1 MAQFG
6 GGFPGGGGMRGGRGG
21 GGDRSAAREQQRPAT
36 AGSRVDM
43 LEQTIEELRVLLKLL
58 SAQMPAWE
66 SYTGKVRA
74 LAGDIGRSRSQMPAG
89 PETSVLQR
97 IDRSV
102 DAARNRL
109 TRLENELTP
118 NAIEVYISR
127 LRSKLD
133 PAGIRIRTVRGFGY
147 MLEEFKG

>member
-1 MAQFG
+1 
-6 GGFPGGGGMRGGRGG
+6 
-21 GGDRSAAREQQRPAT
+21 
-36 AGSRVDM
+36 M

-74 LAGDIGRSRSQMPAG
+74 LAGDIGRWRSQMPAG

-147 MLEEFKG
+147 MLEEYRYPDGSP